1 MSAHEPRNG
10 NTTSRASGKLSYP
23 SQHVVAVLDTA
34 DQVADAVQELVAS
47 GFLISEVQVGCGTA
61 TADALAATTGRK
73 GLAGLAVRIA
83 EAIGYE
89 NFEMRVKAVVV
100 QALRDG
106 RYVVLVPAPERERKD
121 LAVRILTSHGAHSVS
136 YHDRL
141 TVEAIVPPSA

>member
-1 MSAHEPRNG
+1 MTTDKPRNG
-10 NTTSRASGKLSYP
+10 TIASRPGGNLSYP
-23 SQHVVAVLDTA
+23 TQHVVAVLDTA
-34 DQVADAVQELVAS
+34 DQVADAVKELVAS
-47 GFLISEVQVGCGTA
+47 GFLMSDVQVGCGTA

-89 NFEMRVKAVVV
+89 NFEMRVKAVVE

-106 RYVVLVPAPERERKD
+106 RYVALVAAPERGRKD
-121 LAVRILTSHGAHSVS
+121 LAVGILTSHGAHSVS

>member
-1 MSAHEPRNG
+1 
-10 NTTSRASGKLSYP
+10 
-23 SQHVVAVLDTA
+23 VV
-34 DQVADAVQELVAS
+34 E
-47 GFLISEVQVGCGTA
+47 
-61 TADALAATTGRK
+61 
-73 GLAGLAVRIA
+73 
-83 EAIGYE
+83 
-89 NFEMRVKAVVV
+89 